1 MPMASGDKSMSARAE
16 NPVQSGS
23 FDETAVLHELEHY
36 LPKQAPLKDFVH
48 HNTLHAFQGSKFHDA
63 ARNASGIFGY
73 SVSLKLDKYR
83 RLYLEGEI
91 NPDILDGIIAARK
104 GAQFEL
110 WKNKVIGESFAP
122 PPLPRIGS
130 VRANWKKSQRIDLD
144 SLVHPLLFRILCS
157 YLDQGISI
165 WTFPSSG
172 EGFLSAIRELERHSF
187 TSFFRRERARRL
199 LLEQDCSI
207 ADLLKILVRDE
218 ALFAHYLFDQQFAHP
233 GWSGMVTVIEAQPG
247 TLIDSRRITLR
258 ELIVFELLLEIDA
271 LDEHFDEAWSP
282 LTAELA
288 GEPAAILADVPKT
301 ELHEV
306 LAIWQEALEW
316 SFYDPVLSA
325 IQRQP
330 AESPALPATQSF
342 QGLFCIDDRICSF
355 RRHLES
361 LDPHCETYGTPG
373 FFGVEFYFK
382 PENAKSYSKVC
393 PGPIEPKYLIKETGS
408 QDRRKAEPHF
418 SKHSHDLFGGWV
430 ISQTLGFWSAV
441 KLFDSIFKPSAS
453 PLGASSFR
461 HMDRTSS
468 LSILNRSADDRED
481 GLQIG
486 FTLEEMAQRAENLLG
501 SIGLTRDFAPIVY
514 VVGHGAS
521 NTNNPHYAA
530 YDCGA
535 CSGRPGSVN
544 ARVICFMLNHPEVR
558 RILAGK
564 GIEIPEGTQFV
575 GALHDTTRDEIAF
588 YDESSLSPDN
598 HARHQANTAVFD
610 KALALNAKER
620 SRRFALTDSQQPPE
634 RVHEAV
640 KARSVSLFE
649 PRPEL
654 NHATNALCIVG
665 RRALSRKLFLDRR
678 SFLNSYDYRIDPDG
692 KFLLGILRAAA
703 PVCGGINLEYFF
715 SHVDNQKLGAGSKL
729 PHNVMGLIG
738 VANGNDGDLRPGLP
752 SQMIEVHHPVRM
764 MIVVEQ
770 FPEVVLKSIQQQ
782 PATYEWFANEWLNLT
797 VVHPETHEL
806 FRFKDGG
813 FAPYRPLTER
823 IEAATDLEKLFE
835 TQADNLPVL
844 ALS

>member
-1 MPMASGDKSMSARAE
+1 MS
-16 NPVQSGS
+16 
-23 FDETAVLHELEHY
+23 DTA
-36 LPKQAPLKDFVH
+36 
-48 HNTLHAFQGSKFHDA
+48 
-63 ARNASGIFGY
+63 
-73 SVSLKLDKYR
+73 
-83 RLYLEGEI
+83 
-91 NPDILDGIIAARK
+91 
-104 GAQFEL
+104 
-110 WKNKVIGESFAP
+110 
-122 PPLPRIGS
+122 
-130 VRANWKKSQRIDLD
+130 
-144 SLVHPLLFRILCS
+144 LFR
-157 YLDQGISI
+157 
-165 WTFPSSG
+165 
-172 EGFLSAIRELERHSF
+172 
-187 TSFFRRERARRL
+187 
-199 LLEQDCSI
+199 
-207 ADLLKILVRDE
+207 
-218 ALFAHYLFDQQFAHP
+218 HYLFDQQFAHP
-233 GWSGMVTVIEAQPG
+233 GWSGIVSVIEAQPH
-247 TLIDSRRITLR
+247 TLIDSRKISLR
-258 ELIVFELLLEIDA
+258 ELIIFELLLEIDA
-271 LDEHFDEAWSP
+271 LDDHFAEGWSP
-282 LTAELA
+282 LAADMA
-288 GEPAAILADVPKT
+288 GEPLDILAEVPKT

-306 LAIWQEALEW
+306 LSIWQEALEW

-325 IQRQP
+325 LQRQP
-330 AESPALPATQSF
+330 SESPVLQSKTF

-361 LDPHCETYGTPG
+361 LDLHCETYGTPG

-382 PENAKSYSKVC
+382 PENAKSHSKVC
-393 PGPIEPKYLIKETGS
+393 PGPIDPKYLIKETGS
-408 QDRRKAEPHF
+408 QNRRKAELHF

-430 ISQTLGFWSAV
+430 FSQTLGFWSAV
-441 KLFDSIFKPSAS
+441 KLFDNLFKPSAS
-453 PLGASSFR
+453 PLSASSFR
-461 HMDRTSS
+461 HMDRMSRLT
-468 LSILNRSADDRED
+468 IENRSPDDREE

-486 FTLEEMAQRAENLLG
+486 FTLEEMALRAENLLG
-501 SIGLTRDFAPIVY
+501 SIGLIRDFAPIVY

-564 GIEIPEGTQFV
+564 GIAIPEGTQFV

-588 YDESSLSPDN
+588 YDESSLDVENRS
-598 HARHQANTAVFD
+598 RHQANVAIFD
-610 KALALNAKER
+610 KALARNAKER
-620 SRRFALTDSQQPPE
+620 SRRFELTDSQQPSE
-634 RVHEAV
+634 QVHEAV

-752 SQMIEVHHPVRM
+752 SQMIEVHNPVRM
-764 MIVVEQ
+764 MIIVEH
-770 FPEVVLKSIQQQ
+770 FPEVVLQTIQQQ
-782 PATYEWFANEWLNLT
+782 PATYEWFVNEWLNL
-797 VVHPETHEL
+797 VVASPETHEL

-813 FAPYRPLTER
+813 FEPYRPLTER
-823 IEAATDLEKLFE
+823 IDVAADLEKLFE

>member
-1 MPMASGDKSMSARAE
+1 MSARAE

-130 VRANWKKSQRIDLD
+130 VRASWKKSQRIDLD

-165 WTFPSSG
+165 WTFPSDG

-199 LLEQDCSI
+199 LLEQDCGI
-207 ADLLKILVRDE
+207 ADLLKLLVRDE

-282 LTAELA
+282 LTAELG
-288 GEPAAILADVPKT
+288 GEPADILADVPKT

-330 AESPALPATQSF
+330 TESPALSATQSF

-355 RRHLES
+355 RRHIES

-620 SRRFALTDSQQPPE
+620 SRRFALTDSQQPSE

-782 PATYEWFANEWLNLT
+782 PATWEWFANEWLNLT

-806 FRFKDGG
+806 FRFRDGG

>member
-1 MPMASGDKSMSARAE
+1 MPMAYGDKSMSARSGSPA
-16 NPVQSGS
+16 QSGS
-23 FDETAVLHELEHY
+23 FDEIAVLHALEHY

-48 HNTLHAFQGSKFHDA
+48 HNTLHAFQDSKFYDA

-83 RLYLEGEI
+83 SLYLDGEI
-91 NPDILDGIIAARK
+91 TPAVLDWVIRSRK
-104 GAQFEL
+104 GDQFEL
-110 WKNKVIGESFAP
+110 WKKKVVEEPFAP
-122 PPLPRIGS
+122 PSLPRIGS
-130 VRANWKKSQRIDLD
+130 LRANWKRGHRVDLD

-165 WTFPSSG
+165 WTFPSNG
-172 EGFLSAIRELERHSF
+172 EGFLSALRELEGNSL
-187 TSFFRRERARRL
+187 TSFFRGKRARKL

-218 ALFAHYLFDQQFAHP
+218 SLFKHYLFDQQFAHP
-233 GWSGMVTVIEAQPG
+233 GWSGMVSVIEAQPE
-247 TLIDSRRITLR
+247 TLIDRRKISLR

-271 LDEHFDEAWSP
+271 LDAHFAEGWRPLLTEA
-282 LTAELA
+282 T
-288 GEPAAILADVPKT
+288 GEPSDILAEVPET

-306 LAIWQEALEW
+306 MAIWQDALEW

-330 AESPALPATQSF
+330 SESPVLSDKTF
-342 QGLFCIDDRICSF
+342 QGLFCIDDRVCSF
-355 RRHLES
+355 RRHIES
-361 LDPHCETYGTPG
+361 LDPHCETFGTPG
-373 FFGVEFYFK
+373 FFGVEFYFQ
-382 PENAKSYSKVC
+382 PEHGKAYSKVC
-393 PGPIEPKYLIKETGS
+393 PGPIDPQYLIKETGN
-408 QDRRKAEPHF
+408 QDRREAEPHF
-418 SKHSHDLFGGWV
+418 SKHSHDLLGGWV
-430 ISQTLGFWSAV
+430 FSQTLGFWSAI
-441 KLFDSIFKPSAS
+441 KLFNNIFKPSAS
-453 PLGASSFR
+453 PLSASSFR
-461 HMDRTSS
+461 HMGRLSS
-468 LSILNRSADDRED
+468 LTIENRSPDDREN

-486 FTLEEMAQRAENLLG
+486 FTVEEMAQRAENLLS
-501 SIGLTRDFAPIVY
+501 SIGLIRDFAPLVY

-544 ARVICFMLNHPEVR
+544 ARVICAMLNHPDVR
-558 RILAGK
+558 QILADR
-564 GIEIPEGTQFV
+564 GIGIPAQTQFV

-588 YDESSLSPDN
+588 YDESSLSPLN
-598 HARHQANTAVFD
+598 LERHRRNAAIFAD
-610 KALALNAKER
+610 ALALNAKER
-620 SRRFALTDSQQPPE
+620 SRRFALTDSQLPPE

-640 KARSVSLFE
+640 KARAVSLFE

-665 RRALSRKLFLDRR
+665 RRALSRRLFLDRR
-678 SFLNSYDYRIDPDG
+678 SFLNSYDYRVDPDG
-692 KFLLGILRAAA
+692 KYLLTILRAAA

-752 SQMIEVHHPVRM
+752 SQMIEVHTPVRM

-770 FPEVVLKSIQQQ
+770 FPEVVLQTIRQQS
-782 PATYEWFANEWLNLT
+782 ATWEWFANEWLNL
-797 VVHPETHEL
+797 VVVNPESHEL
-806 FRFKDGG
+806 FQFKDER
-813 FAPYRPLTER
+813 FVPYRPLTER
-823 IEAATDLEKLFE
+823 LDVAADLEKLFE
-835 TQADNLPVL
+835 TQADNLPVY
-844 ALS
+844 ALN

>member
-1 MPMASGDKSMSARAE
+1 MTARSE
-16 NPVQSGS
+16 NPAQFGS
-23 FDETAVLHELEHY
+23 FDENTVLHELEHY

-48 HNTLHAFQGSKFHDA
+48 HNTLHAFQDSKFHDA

-73 SVSLKLDKYR
+73 NISLSLDKYR
-83 RLYLEGEI
+83 SLYRQGEI
-91 NPDILDGIIAARK
+91 TPAVLDWVIRQRK
-104 GAQFEL
+104 GNQFEL
-110 WKNKVIGESFAP
+110 WRNKAIEGNFAP

-130 VRANWKKSQRIDLD
+130 VRANWKKSHRIDLD

-165 WTFPSSG
+165 WAFPANG

-187 TSFFRRERARRL
+187 TSFFRRERARKL
-199 LLEQDCSI
+199 LLEQNCSI
-207 ADLLKILVRDE
+207 EDLLKVLVSDA
-218 ALFAHYLFDQQFAHP
+218 ALFRHYLFDQQFAHP
-233 GWSGMVTVIEAQPG
+233 GWSGIVSVIEAQPH
-247 TLIDSRRITLR
+247 TLIDSRKISLR
-258 ELIVFELLLEIDA
+258 ELIIFELLLEIDA
-271 LDEHFDEAWSP
+271 LDDHFAGGWSP
-282 LTAELA
+282 VVADMT
-288 GEPAAILADVPKT
+288 GEPPDILAEVPET
-301 ELHEV
+301 ELQEV

-330 AESPALPATQSF
+330 SENPAQPHKSF

-355 RRHLES
+355 RRHIES
-361 LDPHCETYGTPG
+361 LDPHCETFGTPG

-382 PENAKSYSKVC
+382 PESAKSYTKVC
-393 PGPIEPKYLIKETGS
+393 PGPIDPKYLIKETGS
-408 QDRRKAEPHF
+408 RDRRKAEPHL

-441 KLFDSIFKPSAS
+441 KLFDHILKPSAS
-453 PLGASSFR
+453 PLSASSFR
-461 HMDRTSS
+461 HMDRLSS
-468 LSILNRSADDRED
+468 LTIENRSKDSRED

-486 FTLEEMAQRAENLLG
+486 FTVEEMAQRAENLLG
-501 SIGLTRDFAPIVY
+501 SIGLVRNFAPIVY

-544 ARVICFMLNHPEVR
+544 ARVICFMLNHPQVR

-564 GIEIPEGTQFV
+564 GIEIPEETQFL

-588 YDESSLSPDN
+588 YDESSLSPEN
-598 HARHQANTAVFD
+598 LARHQANTAIFNG
-610 KALALNAKER
+610 ALALNAKER
-620 SRRFALTDSQQPPE
+620 SRRFELTDSQQPPS

-640 KARSVSLFE
+640 KARAVSLFE

-654 NHATNALCIVG
+654 NHANNALCIVG
-665 RRALSRKLFLDRR
+665 RRALSRRLFLDRR
-678 SFLNSYDYRIDPDG
+678 SFLNSYDYRIDSDG

-752 SQMIEVHHPVRM
+752 SQMIEVHNPVRM
-764 MIVVEQ
+764 MIIVEH
-770 FPEVVLKSIQQQ
+770 FPDVVLETIRQHS
-782 PATYEWFANEWLNLT
+782 ATWEWFANQWLNL
-797 VVHPETHEL
+797 VVVSPKTHEL
-806 FRFKDGG
+806 FRFEDGR
-813 FAPYRPLTER
+813 FVLYRPLTER
-823 IEAATDLEKLFE
+823 LDVVTDLEKLFE
-835 TQADNLPVL
+835 TQADDLPVY

>member
-1 MPMASGDKSMSARAE
+1 MSARAE
-16 NPVQSGS
+16 NPVQSSS

-48 HNTLHAFQGSKFHDA
+48 HNTLHAFQDSKFHDA

-130 VRANWKKSQRIDLD
+130 VRANWKKIQRIDLD

-157 YLDQGISI
+157 YLDQGISV

-187 TSFFRRERARRL
+187 TSFFRRERARAL

-218 ALFAHYLFDQQFAHP
+218 ALFEHYLFDQQFAHP

-271 LDEHFDEAWSP
+271 LDEHFDKRWSP
-282 LTAELA
+282 LVAELA
-288 GEPAAILADVPKT
+288 GEPPAILADVPKT

-330 AESPALPATQSF
+330 TEGSLPQQKSF

-355 RRHLES
+355 RRHIES

-382 PENAKSYSKVC
+382 PENAKSYTKVC

-441 KLFDSIFKPSAS
+441 KLFDNIFKPSAS

-514 VVGHGAS
+514 VFGHGAS

-797 VVHPETHEL
+797 VVHPESHEL
-806 FRFKDGG
+806 FRFKDGS

>member
-1 MPMASGDKSMSARAE
+1 MPMAFGDESMSVRSE
-16 NPVQSGS
+16 SPVQSAR
-23 FDETAVLHELEHY
+23 FDETTVLHELEHY

-48 HNTLHAFQGSKFHDA
+48 HNTLHAFQNLKFHDA
-63 ARNASGIFGY
+63 LRNASGIFGY
-73 SVSLKLDKYR
+73 NLSLKLDKYR
-83 RLYLEGEI
+83 DLYQRGEI
-91 NPDILDGIIAARK
+91 TPAVLDWVVRRHK
-104 GAQFEL
+104 GDQSDL
-110 WKNKVIGESFAP
+110 WKTKLVAGSFAP
-122 PPLPRIGS
+122 PPLPRIGA
-130 VRANWKKSQRIDLD
+130 VRANWKKNLRIDLD

-157 YLDQGISI
+157 YLDQGISM
-165 WTFPSSG
+165 WTFPSGG
-172 EGFLSAIRELERHSF
+172 EGFLCAIRELERHSF

-207 ADLLKILVRDE
+207 ADLLKLLVRDE
-218 ALFAHYLFDQQFAHP
+218 ALFERYLFDQQFAHP
-233 GWSGMVTVIEAQPG
+233 GWSGMVTVIEAHPD
-247 TLIDSRRITLR
+247 TLIDSRRIGLR

-271 LDEHFDEAWSP
+271 LDEHFDEQWSP
-282 LTAELA
+282 LEAELG
-288 GEPAAILADVPKT
+288 GEPLDILAEVPRT
-301 ELHEV
+301 ELHDA

-330 AESPALPATQSF
+330 AESPALPAKSF

-355 RRHLES
+355 RRHIES
-361 LDPHCETYGTPG
+361 FDPHCETYGTPG

-382 PENAKSYSKVC
+382 PKNAKSHTKVC
-393 PGPIEPKYLIKETGS
+393 PGPIEPRYLIKETGS
-408 QDRRKAEPHF
+408 QDRLEAEPHF
-418 SKHSHDLFGGWV
+418 SKHSHDLLGGWV

-441 KLFDSIFKPSAS
+441 KLFNNILKPSAS

-461 HMDRTSS
+461 HMDRASS
-468 LSILNRSADDRED
+468 LTILNRSPDDRED

-486 FTLEEMAQRAENLLG
+486 FSVAEMAERAENLLG
-501 SIGLTRDFAPIVY
+501 SIGLTQDFAPIVY

-558 RILAGK
+558 AILAGK
-564 GIEIPEGTQFV
+564 GIEIPATTQFV

-588 YDESSLSPDN
+588 YDEDSLSPDN
-598 HARHQANTAVFD
+598 LARHRTNVAVFD

-620 SRRFALTDSQQPPE
+620 SRRFELTDSQQSPE

-640 KARSVSLFE
+640 KARAVSLFE

-665 RRALSRKLFLDRR
+665 RRFLSRKLFLDRR
-678 SFLNSYDYRIDPDG
+678 SFLNSYDYRVDPDG

-764 MIVVEQ
+764 MIVVEH
-770 FPEVVLKSIQQQ
+770 FPEVVLNTIRQQ
-782 PATYEWFANEWLNLT
+782 PATWEWFANEWLNLT
-797 VVHPETHEL
+797 VVNPETHEL
-806 FRFKDGG
+806 FRFRDGT
-813 FAPYRPLTER
+813 FEPYRALTER
-823 IEAATDLEKLFE
+823 IDVAADLEKLFE

-844 ALS
+844 ELR